1 MKQKLIIII
10 CIFAFVLLIIYNF
23 FSKNDYSEIS
33 QNEIYG
39 LSYEST
45 ESVQESIVVHIAGEV
60 INPGIVT
67 IPEGSRIINVID
79 LAGGLTDKADISKI
93 NLAYIVSDAEK
104 IYIPNIDEATSESYV
119 SSSVN
124 NNSTSAKININ
135 TATQSELEAL
145 PGIGASTALKIINY
159 RNEHGKFKNPEDIMN
174 VSGIGENKY
183 SNIKDYI
190 KTK

>member
-1 MKQKLIIII
+1 M
-10 CIFAFVLLIIYNF
+10 
-23 FSKNDYSEIS
+23 
-33 QNEIYG
+33 
-39 LSYEST
+39 
-45 ESVQESIVVHIAGEV
+45 
-60 INPGIVT
+60 
-67 IPEGSRIINVID
+67 
-79 LAGGLTDKADISKI
+79 
-93 NLAYIVSDAEK
+93 
-104 IYIPNIDEATSESYV
+104 

-135 TATQSELEAL
+135 TATQTELESL